1 VYVSQ
6 GTLHNVAGV
15 PMPRFDTKVDG
26 RVRGGQEDWVSWKWL
41 VDVRVTS
48 ESKLRLDVL
57 QQVIEFRG
65 EVNRASGGQSKMK
78 VTLRVQRTA
87 VSAGRREQKMRVWEG
102 EMGEKSKGE

>member
-1 VYVSQ
+1 
-6 GTLHNVAGV
+6 
-15 PMPRFDTKVDG
+15 MPRFDTKVDG
-26 RVRGGQEDWVSWKWL
+26 RVGGGQEDWVSWKWL

-65 EVNRASGGQSKMK
+65 EVNRASGGQSKMR
-78 VTLRVQRTA
+78 VTLRVQKTA